1 MRIPV
6 DLTEVPILL
15 RDCQYQIHKTYDKH
29 WPESS
34 PVRADPDDLAT
45 GRVSSGNPAGAGTVE
60 FSFENR
66 EDRATMARRGV
77 EREKL
82 LERLRAG
89 EIDSAAAELRQLPG
103 RRFVNPL
110 RSALC
115 SDEEAKWPAVTL
127 LGLLTAELAER
138 NLESARVVMRTL
150 AWNLTEES
158 GGIAWGTPESMAEI
172 MACHETLADEYA
184 ALLVSYLRE
193 DGNFLEH
200 EPLQRGVVWGIGRVA
215 QVRPELL
222 REHDAD
228 RHMLPYLESDDATV
242 RGRAAWALGLLG
254 TSEAGTKLE
263 VLLDDREEVQIYLD
277 RELVRSSVGDLAS
290 QALGR
295 ISPRP

>member
-1 MRIPV
+1 M
-6 DLTEVPILL
+6 
-15 RDCQYQIHKTYDKH
+15 
-29 WPESS
+29 
-34 PVRADPDDLAT
+34 
-45 GRVSSGNPAGAGTVE
+45 E
-60 FSFENR
+60 FSLENR
-66 EDRATMARRGV
+66 EDPAPMCRRAL
-77 EREKL
+77 ERKRL
-82 LERLRAG
+82 LELLRAR
-89 EIDSAAAELRQLPG
+89 EFDPAAAELRHLPG
-103 RRFVNPL
+103 RRFLNPL

-127 LGLLTAELAER
+127 MGLLTAELAAR

-150 AWNLTEES
+150 AWNLTEEC

-172 MACHETLADEYA
+172 MACDGTLADEYA
-184 ALLVSYLRE
+184 AILVSYIRE

-222 REHDAD
+222 RAHDAGCY
-228 RHMLPYLESDDATV
+228 LVPYLESDDATV

-263 VLLDDREEVQIYLD
+263 TLLDDREEVRIYLD

-290 QALGR
+290 QALIR
-295 ISPRP
+295 IRPRS